1 MNTLQ
6 KHLSGGKTNSE
17 MNKVFLAFIVL
28 WLASLACGASVPKTA
43 DDYMQEYGGNPDV
56 YNRILS
62 LTDCTLLQEEFDIAS
77 ENNQRATPS
86 TAEHK
91 ETTGYMVAA
100 DARMKE
106 LDCYS
111 QADVSQIIAQTAQM
125 ASTQTAMSILPTV
138 AITSTNLPT
147 LTQPPVT
154 PPTAI
159 ETSPITPILTLAII
173 NFPTNTKV
181 FILPTNRPAATNPPS
196 GGTCSCSGDI
206 YNCSDFSSHASAQ
219 ACFSYCL
226 DQGAGDIHRLD
237 RDNDGSAC
245 EN

>member
-1 MNTLQ
+1 
-6 KHLSGGKTNSE
+6 

-43 DDYMQEYGGNPDV
+43 DDYVREYGGNPDV

-77 ENNQRATPS
+77 ENNQRTTPS

-111 QADVSQIIAQTAQM
+111 QADVSQIIAQTSSA
-125 ASTQTAMSILPTV
+125 ANTQTQDAISPTTV
-138 AITSTNLPT
+138 ITSTNLPT
-147 LTQPPVT
+147 LTQPVIP
-154 PPTAI
+154 
-159 ETSPITPILTLAII
+159 SPITIPTSITTPL
-173 NFPTNTKV
+173 PTNTIV
-181 FILPTNRPAATNPPS
+181 FILPTNPP
-196 GGTCSCSGDI
+196 GAGTCSCSGDSL
-206 YNCSDFSSHASAQ
+206 NCSDFSSQSSAQ
-219 ACFSYCL
+219 ACMNYCVSI
-226 DQGAGDIHRLD
+226 GAGDIHNLD
-237 RDNDGSAC
+237 GDANGLAC
-245 EN
+245 EGLP

>member
-1 MNTLQ
+1 
-6 KHLSGGKTNSE
+6 

-28 WLASLACGASVPKTA
+28 WLASLACGASVPKTV

-56 YNRILS
+56 YNRILL

-77 ENNQRATPS
+77 ENNQGAVAG

-147 LTQPPVT
+147 LTQPAVIVL
-154 PPTAI
+154 TAM
-159 ETSPITPILTLAII
+159 ETSSVTVVPTLAPI
-173 NFPTNTKV
+173 NFPTNTVV
-181 FILPTNRPAATNPPS
+181 FILPTRRPAATNPPA
-196 GGTCSCSGDI
+196 GGTCSCSGDSR
-206 YNCSDFSSHASAQ
+206 NCGDFSSQSSAQ
-219 ACFSYCL
+219 ACMNYCVSI
-226 DQGAGDIHRLD
+226 GAGDIHNLD
-237 RDNDGSAC
+237 GDADGVAC
-245 EN
+245 EGLP

>member
-6 KHLSGGKTNSE
+6 KHLSDGKTNSE
-17 MNKVFLAFIVL
+17 MNKVFVAFIVL
-28 WLASLACGASVPKTA
+28 LLASLACGSSAPKTV
-43 DDYMQEYGGNPDV
+43 DDYVREYGGNPDI

-77 ENNQRATPS
+77 ENNQGAVAG

-147 LTQPPVT
+147 LTQPPMT

-173 NFPTNTKV
+173 NFPTNTVV
-181 FILPTNRPAATNPPS
+181 FILPTKRPAATNPPA
-196 GGTCSCSGDI
+196 GGTCSCSSNT

-219 ACFSYCL
+219 ACFEYCIA
-226 DQGAGDIHRLD
+226 QGAGDIHRLD
-237 RDNDGSAC
+237 
-245 EN
+245 

>member
-1 MNTLQ
+1 
-6 KHLSGGKTNSE
+6 
-17 MNKVFLAFIVL
+17 MNKVFVAFIVL
-28 WLASLACGASVPKTA
+28 LLASLACGSSTSKTV
-43 DDYMQEYGGNPDV
+43 DDYMREYGGNPDV

-77 ENNQRATPS
+77 ENNQRATPG
-86 TAEHK
+86 TAEYK
-91 ETTGYMVAA
+91 ETIGYMVAA
-100 DARMKE
+100 DDRMKA

-147 LTQPPVT
+147 LTQPYVT
-154 PPTAI
+154 VPTAI
-159 ETSPITPILTLAII
+159 ETSPITPIPTLAII
-173 NFPTNTKV
+173 NTPTNTAV
-181 FILPTNRPAATNPPS
+181 FILPTRRPAATNPPA

>member
-6 KHLSGGKTNSE
+6 KHLSDGKTNSE
-17 MNKVFLAFIVL
+17 MNKVFVAFIVL
-28 WLASLACGASVPKTA
+28 LLASLACGSSAPKTV
-43 DDYMQEYGGNPDV
+43 DDYVREYGGNPDI

-77 ENNQRATPS
+77 ENNQGAVAG

-159 ETSPITPILTLAII
+159 ETSPITAILTLAII
-173 NFPTNTKV
+173 IFPTR
-181 FILPTNRPAATNPPS
+181 RPAATNPPS